1 MRQRRR
7 RAGGGW
13 SAAGG
18 GGGGSK
24 GSVAGGSVR
33 GRKRG
38 AAGRVNAG
46 GLTGAFASGT
56 DVRHQGGLHK
66 RRLRNHLVMQ
76 LIRSNKPIPP
86 SSRFT
91 AQDYLAAE
99 RSLTWRR
106 ARDGISVATERGR
119 ATSRDESLNSALRA
133 FLKLILQNEASG
145 KEGGA
150 SPSKSGGYSPS
161 GSTLRGGGGGQWVDN
176 NVSVAHRKVVGS
188 ILACG
193 RFPGISRC
201 S

>member
-1 MRQRRR
+1 
-7 RAGGGW
+7 
-13 SAAGG
+13 
-18 GGGGSK
+18 
-24 GSVAGGSVR
+24 
-33 GRKRG
+33 
-38 AAGRVNAG
+38 
-46 GLTGAFASGT
+46 AFASGT

-106 ARDGISVATERGR
+106 ARDGISAATERGG
-119 ATSRDESLNSALRA
+119 ATSRDEIEA
-133 FLKLILQNEASG
+133 FG

-161 GSTLRGGGGGQWVDN
+161 RSTLRGGGGQWGDN
-176 NVSVAHRKVVGS
+176 NASLAAPEASSRKRKKSWEDRNPVQPSRPRKRQRRQGSNAGNPTNPQPPAVGREGVSRANARTRGRRERRKRQQRAKQEEEMNRRR
-188 ILACG
+188 L
-193 RFPGISRC
+193 F
-201 S
+201 